1 MRFFIILLA
10 LVILL
15 TGYVSWHLWRLTP
28 LGWSLKLTITGLF
41 LLWMLSFFVGFF
53 LMERFPVSVAV
64 VLYEVGTTW
73 LIVFLYLLLR
83 PARNQK

>member
-28 LGWSLKLTITGLF
+28 LGWPLKLTITGLF
-41 LLWMLSFFVGFF
+41 LL
-53 LMERFPVSVAV
+53 
-64 VLYEVGTTW
+64 
-73 LIVFLYLLLR
+73 
-83 PARNQK
+83 